1 MRKLI
6 LLLGFFVVVASSVPA
21 QELTLDNT
29 QPVNTQ
35 IQADTLSD
43 GSQAHSVYKVESG
56 TYYYFDGTLDTDFD
70 LVIEGPDN
78 GWILHD
84 ANPPVFFQ
92 TPALDGTNAGRDMI
106 TLNAGGSVV
115 LKNILLTGLFPN
127 DANISSFVRNF
138 AGYKIVWDNCVFTDH
153 RDHATRST
161 GATDTIS
168 MTNCVF
174 INMDRRG
181 SSPFGGMPFRL
192 DAACTQLTFENNT
205 FFNGARE
212 FGNGG
217 NFFTSKMTE
226 IHNTILNQQVNG
238 HEIHWY
244 EGLQA
249 NNIYY
254 NWSWRGRNLKTNG
267 YEAPFTTFE
276 TFSAVSEK
284 LDSIALYEGINL
296 FYLDPAFP
304 DYWNNILNPRF
315 LNDSDKVIQCYLW
328 NLDVDSTINAD
339 NNFTIGKN
347 YWQFD
352 PGFTSNPSQID
363 SMLGWDLANWDT
375 NVTYYPDWRIT
386 PPVTWN
392 QDGTPNFNWPP
403 PFDLTY
409 SNTYLQTAGT
419 DGLPLGDLNWYPSA
433 KATYLANRD
442 QYIAALRDSM
452 TNATWLYI
460 PGDSASAIV
469 TPDMVD
475 VEYESSNVP
484 ANFYLSN
491 NYPNPFNPSTKIE
504 FGLPEQSDVTLT
516 VFNILGQKV
525 VEVTEKSLAAGIH
538 SYNFNASQL
547 SSGIYVY
554 RVHATSADGKNFV
567 ESKKMMLLK

>member
-84 ANPPVFFQ
+84 ATPPVFFQ

-504 FGLPEQSDVTLT
+504 FGLPEQSEVTLS

-525 VEVTEKSLAAGIH
+525 FELTEKSLAAGIH